1 MTQEEKAKAYDDA
14 IKRAKRMFSEK
25 ELNYLFPELAESDDE
40 KIISAIRKAIEA
52 KVENLGNGVTRTAC
66 LAWLEKQED
75 KDSQVK
81 LPTFTFDDI
90 LALQCC
96 METVKK
102 VQEDKDLY
110 EKLNDLHGRVYDAY
124 HLEKQGE
131 QKPANK
137 VEPKFKVGDYV
148 VDNCGYVWRIE
159 GIINQFYI
167 LEGIDG
173 GESRPTIEWVNKTFH
188 LWTIQDAKD
197 GDVLVH
203 GSFMFDDFIFIY
215 NNTSILQAYCYY
227 SNEINRFIIEDRGHH
242 CPWNMQEVTPASKEQ
257 CDLLF
262 QKMKEAGYEWN
273 AEKKELKEIENEE
286 YDGEDYGIDSLW
298 HAKNILEKT
307 LGKVDG
313 YQTDDGILDHKCA
326 ISAVNK
332 LCKEDAKITNRWNP
346 SDEHIHWLKWVIN
359 RMPDTE
365 KANEAEVVLKDLL
378 EQLEEL

>member
-66 LAWLEKQED
+66 LAWLEKQGEPID
-75 KDSQVK
+75 EEKVDNQNCVK
-81 LPTFTFDDI
+81 PS
-90 LALQCC
+90 
-96 METVKK
+96 VK
-102 VQEDKDLY
+102 
-110 EKLNDLHGRVYDAY
+110 G
-124 HLEKQGE
+124 
-131 QKPANK
+131 
-137 VEPKFKVGDYV
+137 EPKFKVDDYV

-188 LWTIQDAKD
+188 LWAIQDAKD
-197 GDVLVH
+197 GDVLVY
-203 GSFMFDDFIFIY
+203 SSIMFDDFIFIY

-227 SNEINRFIIEDRGHH
+227 SNERNRFIIEDRGHH
-242 CPWNMQEVTPASKEQ
+242 CPWNMQEVTPATKEQ
-257 CDLLF
+257 RDKLE
-262 QKMKEAGYEWN
+262 KAMADAGY
-273 AEKKELKEIENEE
+273 AFDFEKKELKEIENEE